1 MGTPRARIQSLTTN
15 LEHVKRD
22 GESSADFVVR
32 IENILEMHKKSINRY
47 AFIIHDKDVYDL
59 NDEKKDSTHKAG
71 TLKSPHIHIVLELK
85 NALELTLVA
94 KWFNIPP
101 HLIEIKKGRNA
112 FLECVRYLTHED
124 VKQQELGKILYA
136 DKCVYANFDFREAI
150 NDLYNFGK
158 QLTDKERMLHDILYN
173 GKTLKQCRVE
183 NPYVFMMNIDLYKKR
198 RNDYIATCV
207 PPNSRINIYV
217 TGNGG
222 VGKGCCSKALA
233 RAIVKKLRPDLV
245 ENEDMYFEAGAPG
258 VAFQGYDGQP
268 VIIWN
273 DRRSYDLFKE
283 LGNRSN
289 VFNVFETTPTNQKQ
303 NIKYGDTSLIN
314 CINIINSV
322 ESIDSFIKGLAG
334 EYTDKDGNFHQAEDI
349 NQVKRRVP
357 VLIELG
363 AESFEILFNSGYFN
377 KSDDY
382 GNYEEI
388 HNIKGNFGVVRKKL
402 EPSKACII
410 EEKMVQMIVDK
421 ILPILSGEI
430 EYENDME
437 FFADYGTIGDG
448 FVSEPSKIFP

>member
-1 MGTPRARIQSLTTN
+1 M
-15 LEHVKRD
+15 
-22 GESSADFVVR
+22 
-32 IENILEMHKKSINRY
+32 
-47 AFIIHDKDVYDL
+47 
-59 NDEKKDSTHKAG
+59 
-71 TLKSPHIHIVLELK
+71 
-85 NALELTLVA
+85 
-94 KWFNIPP
+94 
-101 HLIEIKKGRNA
+101 
-112 FLECVRYLTHED
+112 
-124 VKQQELGKILYA
+124 
-136 DKCVYANFDFREAI
+136 
-150 NDLYNFGK
+150 
-158 QLTDKERMLHDILYN
+158 
-173 GKTLKQCRVE
+173 
-183 NPYVFMMNIDLYKKR
+183 
-198 RNDYIATCV
+198 
-207 PPNSRINIYV
+207 
-217 TGNGG
+217 
-222 VGKGCCSKALA
+222 
-233 RAIVKKLRPDLV
+233 
-245 ENEDMYFEAGAPG
+245 
-258 VAFQGYDGQP
+258 
-268 VIIWN
+268 
-273 DRRSYDLFKE
+273 
-283 LGNRSN
+283 
-289 VFNVFETTPTNQKQ
+289 FNVFETTPTNQKQ